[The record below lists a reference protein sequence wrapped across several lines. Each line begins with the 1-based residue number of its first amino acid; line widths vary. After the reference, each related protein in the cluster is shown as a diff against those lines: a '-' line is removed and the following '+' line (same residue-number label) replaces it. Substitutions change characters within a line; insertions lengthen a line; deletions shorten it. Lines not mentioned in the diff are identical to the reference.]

1 MVYEGDCRLGDLF
14 QSRREKG
21 RPGLPLLS
29 VTMNN
34 GLVDRENLDRKQDTN
49 LAPEDHL
56 LVKPG
61 DIAYNMMRMWQ
72 GAFGLAERE
81 GLVSPA
87 YVILKSKPRID
98 PKYATYLLRTPRLRY
113 LLWAYSYGLTD
124 DRLRLYFDD
133 FSAIPARIPT
143 IESQQEIAKVLKTW
157 DAAIAASELLV
168 NGLGR
173 EKQALMRHWLVPH
186 TAADWRALDWQRMPL
201 GDLVDVDAQSLGSR
215 TAPDYEF
222 RYISLADVDEGM
234 IARHLETYRFC
245 DAPSR
250 ARRRVREDDILLA
263 TVRPGLKSYALISS
277 EHASCIASTG
287 FAVLSCREEILPH
300 YLYQYLFS
308 DDIQR
313 QVHGL
318 IAGSN
323 YPAISSDDV
332 RELLVYVPKKTVQ
345 EHLAKVLAAHDRQTT
360 LLADSIKLMK
370 AEKRALEQRLLGMN
384 GRPAISQRLS
394 QRNA

>member
-34 GLVDRENLDRKQDTN
+34 GLVDRADLDRKQDTN

-81 GLVSPA
+81 GLVSPS
-87 YVILKSKPRID
+87 YVILKSKQLID
-98 PKYATYLLRTPRLRY
+98 PKYATYLLRTPRLQY

-133 FSAIPARIPT
+133 FSAIRTRIPN
-143 IESQQEIAKVLKTW
+143 IESQQEIAKVLETW

-168 NGLGR
+168 SVR
-173 EKQALMRHWLVPH
+173 SKEKQALMRQWLVPH
-186 TAADWRALDWQRMPL
+186 TASDWREHDWQRVSL
-201 GDLVDVDAQSLGSR
+201 GDLVDVDAQSLSSR

-222 RYISLADVDEGM
+222 RYISLADVEEGM
-234 IARHLETYRFC
+234 IARHLGTYRFS

-250 ARRRVREDDILLA
+250 ARRRIREHDVLLA
-263 TVRPGLKSYALISS
+263 TVRPGLKSYALVSN
-277 EHASCIASTG
+277 EHAACIASTG

-300 YLYQYLFS
+300 YLHQYLFS

-332 RELLVYVPKKTVQ
+332 RELLVYVPKKTAQ
-345 EHLAKVLAAHDRQTT
+345 ERLAKVLITHDRQTA

-384 GRPAISQRLS
+384 GSQAPLQGLWRHK
-394 QRNA
+394 